1 MLFPEKEIPLK
12 DGRTAILRSPTRED
26 AKALVD
32 YMVQTAGETDFLLRT
47 PTECTMTAE
56 AEAAFL
62 QSFCDSPDSV
72 MILCTVDGVLA
83 GNCQITRMNRLKTR
97 HRGSVAIALL
107 KEYWSLGIGTALFRE
122 MIAIAEDWGLKQL
135 ELEYIEGNDRAR
147 RLYEKMGF
155 HTTGALPNAI
165 RLADGTMLKE
175 FQMVRNME

>member
-26 AKALVD
+26 AQALVD

-47 PTECTMTAE
+47 PAECTMTAE
-56 AEAAFL
+56 SEAAFL
-62 QSFCDSPDSV
+62 QSICDSPDSV

-107 KEYWSLGIGTALFRE
+107 KEYWSLGIGTALFSE

-147 RLYEKMGF
+147 RLYE
-155 HTTGALPNAI
+155 
-165 RLADGTMLKE
+165 
-175 FQMVRNME
+175 